1 MRRTIMYGIQEIYIV
16 FFAVIRYNNMKERRY
31 YLKMDKKTLRTLFL
45 GAIGCILVYWLLH
58 ETGKLLAI
66 LGTVLDIL
74 TPFIAG
80 AAIAFILNV
89 PMRAI
94 EKGLR
99 RVKRPGLRRVLAVL
113 LTFAAVIL
121 VLIGVFWLLIPQ
133 IGETVTSLVGNLPD
147 FFNRIQASTTEY
159 LNSHPEVMEWLK
171 EAGFESIDWS
181 GLAQRVLTFLSN
193 GASTAMEMLINL
205 VVKLSNGIFDA
216 VLSFVFGIYC
226 LTRKEILARQLRR
239 LLYSFVPEKAADE
252 VVRILRM
259 SNATFSRFISGQCLE
274 AVILGSMFAV
284 VMSVFGFPYVP
295 LVSVTISVTA
305 LIPIVG
311 AFIGCV
317 VGAFFIL
324 VESPVLAFWFVIMFL
339 VLQQVEG
346 NLIYPRVVGTSI
358 GLPGMWVLVAVA
370 VGGDLMGIGGM
381 LVMIPLASVLYAL
394 MREITAKRL
403 AARGIDREKLQDH
416 PPELKTGRREKAAK
430 IYEKKT
436 LKRLFRKKNKGEKQ

>member
-1 MRRTIMYGIQEIYIV
+1 
-16 FFAVIRYNNMKERRY
+16 MK
-31 YLKMDKKTLRTLFL
+31 LDKKTLRNLFL
-45 GAIGCILVYWLLH
+45 VAVGCIFVYWLLH
-58 ETGKLLAI
+58 ETGKVMAI
-66 LGTVLDIL
+66 LGTVLGIL

-94 EKGLR
+94 EKCLH
-99 RVKRPGLRRVLAVL
+99 RVKKPGLRRVLAIL
-113 LTFAAVIL
+113 LTFVAVIVL
-121 VLIGVFWLLIPQ
+121 LIGVFWLLIPQ
-133 IGETVTSLVGNLPD
+133 LGETITSLVGSLPD
-147 FFNRIQASTTEY
+147 FFNRIQVSTTEY
-159 LNSHPEVMEWLK
+159 LNAHPEVMEWLH
-171 EAGFESIDWS
+171 GVGYDSIDWA
-181 GLAQRVLTFLSN
+181 GLAQRLLSFLSN
-193 GASTAMEMLINL
+193 SASTLMEKLIAL
-205 VVKLSNGIFDA
+205 VISLSKGIFDA
-216 VLSFVFGIYC
+216 VMSFVFGIYC

-284 VMSVFGFPYVP
+284 AMPIFGMPYVP
-295 LVSVTISVTA
+295 LVSVTIAVLS
-305 LIPIVG
+305 LIPIIG

-324 VESPVLAFWFVIMFL
+324 VESPVLAFWFVILFL
-339 VLQQVEG
+339 VIQQIEG

-381 LVMIPLASVLYAL
+381 LMMIPLTSVLYAL
-394 MREITAKRL
+394 MREITTKRL

-416 PPELKTGRREKAAK
+416 PPELNGRQKKEPKVREKK
-430 IYEKKT
+430 S
-436 LKRLFRKKNKGEKQ
+436 LKGLFRKKNKGEKQ